1 MNPSTTVRKLPVRAR
16 LTMIHRGES
25 ERALLVYCPR
35 QRGSC
40 SLERCYECERCQG
53 VSMEADGIKGVL
65 CAVDEPISAARKI
78 MPTAAEVTSIGAI
91 MDREVICVSPSLG
104 RAEAIA
110 ICLSR
115 GISGA
120 AVVDSDGRPLGMLTR
135 SDLLQSTI
143 DRPQPTLVSDI
154 MTPIAYALGEND
166 ALSRGAALMAAE
178 GFHHLPVVGD
188 HGRVIGM
195 ISTFDVTR
203 WLARQSGYEV

>member
-1 MNPSTTVRKLPVRAR
+1 MKPSTTVQRLPVRVR
-16 LTMIHRGES
+16 RTMIHRGES
-25 ERALLVYCPR
+25 ERALLVHCPL

-40 SLERCYECERCQG
+40 SLERCRECERCEG
-53 VSMEADGIKGVL
+53 LSMEGDGIKDVL
-65 CAVDEPISAARKI
+65 CAVEDSSSPARKI

-143 DRPQPTLVSDI
+143 DHPQSTLVADI

-178 GFHHLPVVGD
+178 GVHHLPVTGD
-188 HGRVIGM
+188 HGRVVGM